1 MIDLFGCHIGP
12 TNGLTDIAGLRVGHA
27 ICADGRGDS
36 GTTVIVAPEG
46 AIASVDVRGGGPG
59 TRETDLL
66 EPHNTVQQVHA
77 ISLSGGSA
85 FGLDAASGVMAEL
98 ESRGIGFPVLGPDH
112 PDKVVPIVASA
123 VVFDLLLGNWHSR
136 PDAATGRAATI
147 NALEGG
153 ARGGATH
160 AGEPSAK
167 GDLGAHGGTGAGG
180 ELSAA
185 EASLSGGEL
194 SAADASL
201 SGGELSAAEA
211 SLSGGELSAAET
223 LSTMGNV
230 GAGLGASAGA
240 LKGGFGQASVVF
252 PENGPLAGVTVA
264 AGVIVNPQGAVFNPV
279 DGTLWGIAAELDEE
293 FRRYG
298 VGPNTSISAPA
309 VERLRGMNRLGT
321 KMLNTTIGVVA
332 TDLDLS
338 KSSVKR
344 MALSAHDGLARAIRP
359 SHMPMDGDT
368 LFGLS
373 TGTKQLDDN
382 VELPVAMT
390 MIAATAA
397 SCVERAI
404 VHAVLA
410 AETAFDVPSWKEAT
424 DL

>member
-1 MIDLFGCHIGP
+1 MIDLFGCHTGP
-12 TNGLTDIAGLRVGHA
+12 TNGLIDIAGLRVGHA

-36 GTTVIVAPEG
+36 GTTVIVAPKG

-123 VVFDLLLGNWHSR
+123 VIFDLLLGDWHSR

-160 AGEPSAK
+160 AGKPSAE
-167 GDLGAHGGTGAGG
+167 GDLGAHWGTGAGG

-185 EASLSGGEL
+185 QASLAGGEL
-194 SAADASL
+194 SA
-201 SGGELSAAEA
+201 
-211 SLSGGELSAAET
+211 
-223 LSTMGNV
+223 MGNV

-240 LKGGFGQASVVF
+240 LKGGFGQASAVF
-252 PENGPLAGVTVA
+252 PDNGPLAGVTVA
-264 AGVIVNPQGAVFNPV
+264 AGVVVNPQGAVFNPV

-293 FRRYG
+293 FRHYG

-344 MALSAHDGLARAIRP
+344 MALAAHDGLARAIRP

>member
-36 GTTVIVAPEG
+36 GTTVIVAPKG

-123 VVFDLLLGNWHSR
+123 VIFDLLLGDWHSR

-160 AGEPSAK
+160 AGEPSAE
-167 GDLGAHGGTGAGG
+167 GDLGAHWGMGAGG
-180 ELSAA
+180 ELNVA
-185 EASLSGGEL
+185 ETSLT
-194 SAADASL
+194 
-201 SGGELSAAEA
+201 
-211 SLSGGELSAAET
+211 GGELSAAET
-223 LSTMGNV
+223 SFTGGELNAAETLSAMGNV

-240 LKGGFGQASVVF
+240 LKGGFGQASAVF
-252 PENGPLAGVTVA
+252 PDNGPLAGVTVA
-264 AGVIVNPQGAVFNPV
+264 AGVVVNPQGAVFNPV

-293 FRRYG
+293 FRSYG

-373 TGTKQLDDN
+373 TGTKQLEDN